1 MDKSA
6 INEDGF
12 GSKTEKSFAQSKSK
26 TIRVFVYGTLKRGC
40 DNHRLLL
47 NSKFVSNAKTL
58 HPYPMICKYPSFP
71 YLIDAEGEG
80 LCVHG
85 EVYDVSYRTML
96 RLDELEGYP
105 EHYTKREIEV
115 VLEDKTITMATVY
128 FLAEKIQYRKYL
140 FLRKFEIDENFLLGG
155 EDEER

>member
-1 MDKSA
+1 MTM
-6 INEDGF
+6 F
-12 GSKTEKSFAQSKSK
+12 
-26 TIRVFVYGTLKRGC
+26 RVFVYGTLKRGF
-40 DNHRLLL
+40 DNHGILVK
-47 NSKFVSNAKTL
+47 SKFISTAKTL
-58 HPYPMICKYPSFP
+58 HSYPLICKYPSFP
-71 YLIDAEGEG
+71 YLIDGEGEG
-80 LCVHG
+80 FCVHG
-85 EVYDVSYRTML
+85 EVYDVSSQTML